1 MVTVYQLRRD
11 KRHTEWT
18 GIAKW
23 RGIAFG
29 SEEWWQS
36 IASGKLP
43 VHTLR
48 GVITRVS
55 FPSPG
60 MGDWPEF
67 RMRSDDGRES
77 SWTPYSNGQALSEF
91 YQVGQ
96 RIEIDY
102 VLQRHRLYSRT
113 RGFDFKR
120 HKIMIEVR
128 IGTMPNKSPEPTA
141 VGACSSAVAVHVTS
155 RRWLSF
161 FR

>member
-1 MVTVYQLRRD
+1 
-11 KRHTEWT
+11 
-18 GIAKW
+18 
-23 RGIAFG
+23 
-29 SEEWWQS
+29 
-36 IASGKLP
+36 
-43 VHTLR
+43 
-48 GVITRVS
+48 
-55 FPSPG
+55 

-128 IGTMPNKSPEPTA
+128 IGTMPNKSRDRVKTPGL
-141 VGACSSAVAVHVTS
+141 VKTS
-155 RRWLSF
+155 LPFDLWRILMK
-161 FR
+161 